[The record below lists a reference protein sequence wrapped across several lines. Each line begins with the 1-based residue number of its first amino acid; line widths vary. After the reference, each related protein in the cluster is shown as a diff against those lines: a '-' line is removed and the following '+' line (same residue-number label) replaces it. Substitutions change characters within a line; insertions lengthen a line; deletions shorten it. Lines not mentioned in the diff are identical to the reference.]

1 VACYVGCAITHM
13 ALTKC
18 ASLNIISNILAHS
31 KACYRPLIGSMT
43 YVWGKKFCGFYHP
56 FSMVK
61 KSRWDWDITIIVL
74 TSNVILCHTSECK
87 SLSLKGKASFF
98 LIFKNKLTAFFCILK
113 ACMYSE
119 GKLDWKVISWNDA
132 TLATTTII
140 NIIIIIIIIIITI
153 IVQAEQTNTG
163 RSRHKK

>member
-1 VACYVGCAITHM
+1 M
-13 ALTKC
+13 Q
-18 ASLNIISNILAHS
+18 
-31 KACYRPLIGSMT
+31 
-43 YVWGKKFCGFYHP
+43 
-56 FSMVK
+56 
-61 KSRWDWDITIIVL
+61 
-74 TSNVILCHTSECK
+74 K
-87 SLSLKGKASFF
+87 SLSQRESFF
-98 LIFKNKLTAFFCILK
+98 FFNFLKKIKNKLTAFFCILK

-140 NIIIIIIIIIITI
+140 NIIIIIIIIITI